1 MFHSDTLTV
10 RPYELDSYN
19 HVNNAV
25 YLSYLEHA
33 RMQFLNAAGFDFKG
47 VTEAGFSLYVTHID
61 IRYKFSAFL
70 NDELTIETYPVKTG
84 KVSGTFAQKIT
95 KADGTVCVEATVE
108 WACVNKQGR
117 PSKLP
122 EEFIVQGIYPD
133 ATAAV

>member
-1 MFHSDTLTV
+1 MSKKNKND
-10 RPYELDSYN
+10 
-19 HVNNAV
+19 
-25 YLSYLEHA
+25 LE
-33 RMQFLNAAGFDFKG
+33 RFIK
-47 VTEAGFSLYVTHID
+47 THL
-61 IRYKFSAFL
+61 KEEFNSAFL

-95 KADGTVCVEATVE
+95 KSDGTVCVEATVE